1 MVGVHHGGYVD
12 TTEEAKRR
20 TRRRHDEELKRLVLA
35 ECAAP
40 GASVATIAMSHGLNA
55 NLVHKWRREARVI
68 GQPATTFVPV
78 AVAAS
83 AMLNEPAQFVE
94 LEVQRGAVSVRVRWP
109 MSAVGSCAAWLREI
123 LR

>member
-1 MVGVHHGGYVD
+1 VD
-12 TTEEAKRR
+12 TKEEAKRR
-20 TRRRHDEELKRLVLA
+20 TRRRHDEELKRLVLV

-40 GASVATIAMSHGLNA
+40 GASVATVAMSHGLNA
-55 NLVHKWRREARVI
+55 NLVHKWRREARVVAE
-68 GQPATTFVPV
+68 PAATFVPV

-83 AMLNEPAQFVE
+83 TMVGEPAQFME